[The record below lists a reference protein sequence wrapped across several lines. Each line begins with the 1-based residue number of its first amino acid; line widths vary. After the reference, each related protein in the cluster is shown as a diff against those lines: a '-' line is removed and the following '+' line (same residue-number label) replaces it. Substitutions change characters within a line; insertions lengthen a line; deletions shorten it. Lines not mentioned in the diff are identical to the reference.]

1 MTHAEFVA
9 AYREG
14 RLSVQVDA
22 KAAARPA
29 AQAKKAKIAT
39 KARIPAAAQAAPAA
53 PATAVERERLF
64 ANPTRPAS
72 KESGGLEQ
80 VGQLAWGIAVFLF
93 AFGFRYFVRSSAR
106 GFVVTRS
113 LQDPA
118 FYQQAVEAG
127 ILRL

>member
-14 RLSVQVDA
+14 KLTVHVDA
-22 KAAARPA
+22 KAAARLVSSQMMLPLVLL
-29 AQAKKAKIAT
+29 
-39 KARIPAAAQAAPAA
+39 PCFGL
-53 PATAVERERLF
+53 AV
-64 ANPTRPAS
+64 
-72 KESGGLEQ
+72 GLALI
-80 VGQLAWGIAVFLF
+80 GQLVWGFAVFVL

-106 GFVVTRS
+106 GFVLTRS

-118 FYQQAVEAG
+118 FYQRAVEAG

>member
-14 RLSVQVDA
+14 RLSVHVDA
-22 KAAARPA
+22 KAATQLVSARMMLPL
-29 AQAKKAKIAT
+29 I
-39 KARIPAAAQAAPAA
+39 ILPFFGL
-53 PATAVERERLF
+53 AV
-64 ANPTRPAS
+64 
-72 KESGGLEQ
+72 GLALI
-80 VGQLAWGIAVFLF
+80 GQLAWGIAIFLF

-106 GFVVTRS
+106 GFIVTRS

-118 FYQQAVEAG
+118 FYQQVVEAG